1 LAPWGPLL
9 ALVGYLLLA
18 PPVFVCGPLA
28 GLLLLS
34 RPSTARE
41 WGWLFGAA
49 LWTALWLQ
57 PVGGLG
63 TQVARAAAVFLCG
76 SFLGLTLWRPS
87 PLFSR
92 ALVSAA
98 AAGAALVVWML
109 RLGISWSQVRQAVN
123 HDLTAYQDAARVQW
137 EAAGVPSDLVAEL
150 TAISGT
156 VAKLFPA
163 LLLIAA
169 VAGLR
174 LAWAWYHRVSARP
187 LGAPPP
193 PFAAFRFNDQ
203 FVWGGVVALGLRLFP
218 TPDPWPAVGS
228 NLLLLWTALSATR
241 GLAVLVAGA
250 GQVPRSLIVV
260 LGVISMFMMP
270 FVVGGLILLGLA
282 DTWLDFRRRMS
293 PAT

>member
-1 LAPWGPLL
+1 M
-9 ALVGYLLLA
+9 
-18 PPVFVCGPLA
+18 FVCGPLA

-41 WGWLFGAA
+41 WGWLLGAA

-57 PVGGLG
+57 PLGGLG

-87 PLFSR
+87 ALFSR
-92 ALVSAA
+92 ALVSAV
-98 AAGAALVVWML
+98 AAGAALVLWML
-109 RLGISWSQVRQAVN
+109 HLGISWPQVRQAVN
-123 HDLTAYQDAARVQW
+123 HDLTAYQDTARAQW
-137 EAAGVPSDLVAEL
+137 EAAGVPADLIAQMASVSASVAQ
-150 TAISGT
+150 
-156 VAKLFPA
+156 LFPA

-174 LAWAWYHRVSARP
+174 LAWAWHHRISTRP
-187 LGAPPP
+187 LGEPPP

-203 FVWGGVVALGLRLFP
+203 FVWGWVVALGLRLFP
-218 TPDPWPAVGS
+218 MPDPWPVVGA
-228 NLLLLWTALSATR
+228 NLLLLWTALYATR
-241 GLAVLVAGA
+241 GLAVLVGGA
-250 GQVPRSLIVV
+250 GRVPRSMIVV
-260 LGVISMFMMP
+260 LGAVSMFLMP
-270 FVVGGLILLGLA
+270 FVVGGLTLLGLA